1 MSRQVL
7 HDFWKRW
14 YFPGNATLY
23 LVGDF
28 DGAAGGGGMDAAE
41 KLIRDTFGRIPAGRL
56 PGNGVPGPLKQRQL
70 VSLAACLQHTTYSL
84 LSHFVA
90 FVLKSATQPLVCGDM
105 HVEALAPSHGLM
117 ISTLWLFLV
126 AALLVSCC
134 LSGSCSQQCITIY
147 CV

>member
-28 DGAAGGGGMDAAE
+28 DGAVGGGMDAAE
-41 KLIRDTFGRIPAGRL
+41 KLIRETFGRIPPGRL

-70 VSLAACLQHTTYSL
+70 VSLAACLQHTTCSL
-84 LSHFVA
+84 SSRFVA
-90 FVLKSATQPLVCGDM
+90 SVLNSGTQPPVCGDM
-105 HVEALAPSHGLM
+105 HVEALASSHGWM
-117 ISTLWLFLV
+117 ILTLWLFLV
-126 AALLVSCC
+126 AAMLVSCC

>member
-1 MSRQVL
+1 VSRQVL

-28 DGAAGGGGMDAAE
+28 DGALGGGMDAAE
-41 KLIRDTFGRIPAGRL
+41 KLIRETFGRIPPGRL

-70 VSLAACLQHTTYSL
+70 VSLAAYLQHTTCSL
-84 LSHFVA
+84 CHTLWPLSQQ
-90 FVLKSATQPLVCGDM
+90 SGTQPLVCGDM
-105 HVEALAPSHGLM
+105 RVEALAPSHGLM
-117 ISTLWLFLV
+117 ITTLQLV
-126 AALLVSCC
+126 LIAALLVSCC

>member
-1 MSRQVL
+1 
-7 HDFWKRW
+7 
-14 YFPGNATLY
+14 
-23 LVGDF
+23 
-28 DGAAGGGGMDAAE
+28 MDAAE

-84 LSHFVA
+84 LSHFFGA
-90 FVLKSATQPLVCGDM
+90 SVLNSGTQPIVCGDIL
-105 HVEALAPSHGLM
+105 VEALASSHGLM
-117 ISTLWLFLV
+117 ILTLWLFLV

-134 LSGSCSQQCITIY
+134 LSGSCSQQCITIS

>member
-1 MSRQVL
+1 ML

-28 DGAAGGGGMDAAE
+28 DGAIGGGMDAAE
-41 KLIRDTFGRIPAGRL
+41 RMIHETFGRIPPARL

-70 VSLAACLQHTTYSL
+70 VSLAACLQHTTHPL
-84 LSHFVA
+84 LSRRMASVPY
-90 FVLKSATQPLVCGDM
+90 SGTQPLVYGDM
-105 HVEALAPSHGLM
+105 HVEALASSHGLV
-117 ISTLWLFLV
+117 ILTLWLFLV
-126 AALLVSCC
+126 AALPVSCC